1 MTLFHQLDR
10 AITLQAP
17 RDVVFSFLTENERWA
32 TWWGAGSTIEP
43 NAGGRVYVRLPGN
56 AEAGGEVLAIR
67 APEYLAFTYGYQS
80 GELFPPGASRV
91 TVTLEAAGPA
101 TRLHLKHECP
111 DAASRDHHVQGW
123 RYQLALLGNAV
134 LDAVHADVAA
144 KVDAWFALWAEP
156 DAGVRAKTLY
166 DIAAPSIA
174 FRDRYSLT
182 EGVSDL
188 SDHIAAAQHFMPG
201 LRLQRRGPV
210 RHCQG
215 SVLADWDAIR
225 HDGVTR
231 GQGSTVFQMG
241 ADGRIQSV
249 TGFWGN

>member
-1 MTLFHQLDR
+1 MTLSHHLDR
-10 AITLQAP
+10 TITLAAP
-17 RDVVFSFLTENERWA
+17 RDVVFSFLTENARWA
-32 TWWGAGSTIEP
+32 TWWGEGSTIEP
-43 NAGGRVYVRLPGN
+43 RAGGRVYARLPGN
-56 AEAGGEVLAIR
+56 AEAGGEVIAIR
-67 APEYLAFTYGYQS
+67 APESLSFTWGYQS
-80 GELFPPGASRV
+80 GELFPPGGSRV
-91 TVTLEAAGPA
+91 TITLETDGPA

-134 LDAVHADVAA
+134 LDAVHADGAA
-144 KVDAWFALWAEP
+144 KVDAWFTLWAEP
-156 DAGVRAKTLY
+156 DASARAKTLH
-166 DIAAPSIA
+166 DIAAPSIT

-201 LRLQRRGPV
+201 LQLRRRGPV

-215 SVLADWDAIR
+215 TVIADWDAIR
-225 HDGVTR
+225 PDGVTR
-231 GQGSTVFQMG
+231 GQGSNVFLMG

-249 TGFWGN
+249 TGFWGS